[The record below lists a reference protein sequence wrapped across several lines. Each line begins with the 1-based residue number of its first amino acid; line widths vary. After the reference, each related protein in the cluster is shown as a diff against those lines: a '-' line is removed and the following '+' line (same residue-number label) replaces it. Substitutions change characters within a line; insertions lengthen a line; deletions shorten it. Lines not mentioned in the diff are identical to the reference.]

1 MHPDGYFALVLDPAS
16 AETLRRGF
24 CTLPRPIAH
33 HCTVRYGTKNP
44 ADLPPPFTANDLGRT
59 FTLAVT
65 GYARRDD
72 GGIEA
77 VVVGLLLDNGRLL
90 EHGFTENAI
99 PHVTVATDGIV
110 EPATANDL
118 LRAGFERIA
127 GPLLLARLEHTWASS
142 SREEPAGA

>member
-1 MHPDGYFALVLDPAS
+1 MHPDGYFALVLDPPS
-16 AETLRRGF
+16 AEILRRRF

-33 HCTVRYGTKNP
+33 HCTLRYGTKNP
-44 ADLPPPFTANDLGRT
+44 ADLPPPFTASDLGRA

-72 GGIEA
+72 GGVEA
-77 VVVGLLLDNGRLL
+77 VVVGLLLEDGRLL
-90 EHGFTENAI
+90 EQGFTENAI
-99 PHVTVATDGIV
+99 PHVTVATDGIT

-118 LRAGFERIA
+118 LRAGYERIA

-142 SREEPAGA
+142 SREEPPGA